1 MADEILNRVTSSG
14 LVSLDLEEILPH
26 FEIEVIDLKHQLWQ
40 ELMLK
45 EKDFRAWIKESDWSQ
60 YQGKNISIVCTADAI
75 VPTWAYMLVASA
87 LAPFAQ
93 TVSTSGPDDV
103 RKSLTLSF
111 INEMSVDAYADAR
124 IVVKGCSDESI
135 PLEAYTALVQ
145 KLQPVAKSLL
155 FGEPCSTV
163 PIYKKP
169 RK

>member
-1 MADEILNRVTSSG
+1 MADEILNRVISSG
-14 LVSLDLEEILPH
+14 LVSLDLEEILPQ
-26 FEIEVIDLKHQLWQ
+26 FNIEVIDLKDQLWQ

-45 EKDFRAWIKESDWSQ
+45 EKDFRAWIKETDWTVFKDQ
-60 YQGKNISIVCTADAI
+60 HVSIVCTADAI
-75 VPTWAYMLVASA
+75 IPTWAYMLVASA

-93 TVSTSGPDDV
+93 TVSPESKDEL
-103 RKSLTLSF
+103 RKSLSLGF
-111 INEMSVDAYADAR
+111 VNNMSVDEYVDAR

-169 RK
+169 RQ

>member
-14 LVSLDLEEILPH
+14 LISLDLEELLPR

-60 YQGKNISIVCTADAI
+60 YQGKNVSIVCTADAI
-75 VPTWAYMLVASA
+75 IPTWAYMLVASA

-93 TVSTSGPDDV
+93 TVSTSSQDDI

>member
-14 LVSLDLEEILPH
+14 LVSLDLEEILPK
-26 FEIEVIDLKHQLWQ
+26 FAVEVIDLKAQLWQ

-45 EKDFRAWIKESDWSQ
+45 EKDFRAWLKETDWAV
-60 YQGKNISIVCTADAI
+60 YQDKHVSIICSADALI
-75 VPTWAYMLVASA
+75 PTWAYMLVASA

-93 TVSTSGPDDV
+93 TVSTDSTTEL
-103 RKSLTLSF
+103 RKMLTLAF
-111 INEMSVDAYADAR
+111 VNKMSVDEYTGAR
-124 IVVKGCSDESI
+124 VVVKGCSDESI

-145 KLQPVAKSLL
+145 KLQPIAKSVL

-163 PIYKKP
+163 PIYKQP